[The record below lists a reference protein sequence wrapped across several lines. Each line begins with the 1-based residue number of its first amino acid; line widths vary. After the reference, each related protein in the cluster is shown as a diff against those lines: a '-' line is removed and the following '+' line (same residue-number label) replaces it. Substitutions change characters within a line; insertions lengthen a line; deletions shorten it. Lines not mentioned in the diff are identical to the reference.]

1 MKNIFYLI
9 TIIALVGCATIPQGT
24 TPSASPLISEEGVS
38 KNYEIVGSGEGTS
51 GHFSLFG
58 FIPFGRTDIDKAIHE
73 AVATYQGDNLIN
85 VNYNV
90 NSIFYFIGTST
101 SITVKGDV
109 IKYTGAKVI
118 ESKKTSQNNITL
130 SNAVSAPGI
139 PSNHKLTLGSPIDG
153 LSLDYTLIKPINDYL
168 FYSFSLGYKK
178 YVYKESQTD
187 YDYWDPN
194 TYENEY
200 KINSFPIRINIGGI
214 VKKPFDLP
222 VDAYASTGVAYI
234 PLQSGNSSKYV
245 FDQVGLNLNL
255 GVIYKLIKNIAIG
268 IEYSYLKSFIKYKDF
283 LEDKGLGF
291 SNLNASIIYY
301 P

>member
-1 MKNIFYLI
+1 MKKFLSLI
-9 TIIALVGCATIPQGT
+9 LVSTLAGCASIPQGT
-24 TPSASPLISEEGVS
+24 APSATPLVSENGISRS
-38 KNYEIVGSGEGTS
+38 YEVLGRGEGS
-51 GHFSLFG
+51 AGHFTLFG

-90 NSIFYFIGTST
+90 NSIFYFIGTFT

-109 IKYTGAKVI
+109 IKYTGAKVT
-118 ESKKTSQNNITL
+118 ESGQPAQTNVTTSNT
-130 SNAVSAPGI
+130 VSTPSI
-139 PSNHKLTLGSPIDG
+139 PSNHKLTLGSAIDG
-153 LSLDYTLIKPINDYL
+153 LAFDYTLIKPINDYL

-178 YVYKESQTD
+178 YVYKESQP
-187 YDYWDPN
+187 YYWGY

-222 VDAYASTGVAYI
+222 VDAYASTGLAYI

-255 GVIYKLIKNIAIG
+255 GVIYKLIKNIACG
-268 IEYSYLKSFIKYKDF
+268 VEYSYLKSFIKYKDF

-291 SNLNASIIYY
+291 SNLNASVIYY